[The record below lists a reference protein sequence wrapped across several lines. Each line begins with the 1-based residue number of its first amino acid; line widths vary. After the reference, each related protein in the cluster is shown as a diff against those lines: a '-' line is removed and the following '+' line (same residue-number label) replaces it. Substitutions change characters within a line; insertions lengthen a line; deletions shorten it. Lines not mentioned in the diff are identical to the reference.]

1 MLPYQHKEYIF
12 VKQTKNYKILYYS
25 DKMADLDAHRN
36 PSDVP
41 ATAPQVAG
49 SPGQPKH
56 VRIIRIEK
64 KTV

>member
-1 MLPYQHKEYIF
+1 
-12 VKQTKNYKILYYS
+12 
-25 DKMADLDAHRN
+25 MADLDAHRN